1 MKTRLASSAFAL
13 AVLTAPLAVEA
24 QQAAK
29 IRRVGYLTLGGAC
42 GGPTATELGAFRER
56 LGQLGWP
63 EGNNVAIECRTGK
76 TEQLPTL
83 AAELVALHVE
93 VIVTI
98 TTPGALAAKQAT
110 STIPIVMAGSG
121 DAVQRGLVAS
131 LARPGGNITG
141 LTNYPGPEFVVKQ
154 LQLLKEVAPRISRA
168 AVLMSSSFP
177 PTVDSFTAMQAAG
190 GTLGVTPFAIEMNRP
205 GPFDPAVVLRERADA
220 LVVTP
225 IPLNWDHQQAIL
237 DLAAKHRLPAMYG
250 ENDGV
255 RLGGLMSYWTDWLDL
270 RRRAAVYVDKILK
283 GAKPA
288 DLPVAQE
295 IEDVQGVTPIGLR
308 LTHDHGT
315 NLRGIADEQR
325 VPEALH
331 EHVKPD
337 RVARALNTDR
347 HRPRQRGIELFDPH
361 PVVSQMAFT
370 HLSRAGVQHGHLLR
384 ARMEIASDECHGVGP
399 LSESAVAHGEH
410 SNSARPFS

>member
-1 MKTRLASSAFAL
+1 MDRRAFTTGAVAL
-13 AVLTAPLAVEA
+13 LTAPFVANAQPTGKVWRIGVLGPVAYASDSAELA
-24 QQAAK
+24 
-29 IRRVGYLTLGGAC
+29 
-42 GGPTATELGAFRER
+42 AFRQR
-56 LGQLGWP
+56 LADLGYAEGQNL
-63 EGNNVAIECRTGK
+63 AIVLRDAGG
-76 TEQLPTL
+76 QYDRLPDV
-83 AAELVALHVE
+83 AAELVRLKVD

-220 LVVTP
+220 LVVNP

-250 ENDGV
+250 ENDWV

-283 GAKPA
+283 GARPA
-288 DLPVAQE
+288 DLPVEEPTRFELVVNLKTAKAL
-295 IEDVQGVTPIGLR
+295 GLTIPPSVLAR
-308 LTHDHGT
+308 
-315 NLRGIADEQR
+315 ADEVMQ
-325 VPEALH
+325 
-331 EHVKPD
+331 
-337 RVARALNTDR
+337 
-347 HRPRQRGIELFDPH
+347 
-361 PVVSQMAFT
+361 
-370 HLSRAGVQHGHLLR
+370 
-384 ARMEIASDECHGVGP
+384 
-399 LSESAVAHGEH
+399 
-410 SNSARPFS
+410 